1 MTTPFEPDH
10 LIENGM
16 RYTYQ
21 GRVWTDDNGMRLG
34 LAQSP
39 KRSCIRWKKS
49 LATTASFALASL
61 DQTNMYS
68 PSMRSACA
76 SWLSQ
81 VARQT
86 KTQQKNSNAFMVT
99 FQFIRCNFTNSSFRD

>member
-34 LAQSP
+34 LAQSQSMTMRFYALHGRAPAVEPP
-39 KRSCIRWKKS
+39 KPTARLARKAKTKLSPEESKAAALRAAIAKAAAAKKS
-49 LATTASFALASL
+49 GGS
-61 DQTNMYS
+61 Y
-68 PSMRSACA
+68 R
-76 SWLSQ
+76 
-81 VARQT
+81 
-86 KTQQKNSNAFMVT
+86 
-99 FQFIRCNFTNSSFRD
+99 